1 MVLSFIVWRVCM
13 IQLWELEA
21 LFPLLKVLEISSQ
34 PQLRLHQLLTIF
46 YNTKNHDETAN
57 VIAIAF
63 LETSLYGVVVLVL
76 IIVWC
81 VVFRWC
87 ALSWGWKHQDFCSES
102 SWSLQCKIQPDF
114 RRTGGQSNN
123 SFEETQ

>member
-1 MVLSFIVWRVCM
+1 M

-76 IIVWC
+76 IIV
-81 VVFRWC
+81 
-87 ALSWGWKHQDFCSES
+87 
-102 SWSLQCKIQPDF
+102 
-114 RRTGGQSNN
+114 
-123 SFEETQ
+123 